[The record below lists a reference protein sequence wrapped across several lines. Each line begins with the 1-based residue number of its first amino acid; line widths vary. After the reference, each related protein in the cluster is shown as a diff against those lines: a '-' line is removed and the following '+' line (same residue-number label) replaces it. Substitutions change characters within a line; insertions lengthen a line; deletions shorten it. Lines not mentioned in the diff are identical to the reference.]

1 MGVEGEF
8 TNNLG
13 GWGMAATVRT
23 EKGPEEQYFKA
34 SALLLSPW
42 GTEVRW
48 LPSRLS
54 LCP

>member
-8 TNNLG
+8 TNNHG

-23 EKGPEEQYFKA
+23 EKGPEEQCFQA

-42 GTEVRW
+42 GTEVWW
-48 LPSRLS
+48 LPSGLS
-54 LCP
+54 LYP